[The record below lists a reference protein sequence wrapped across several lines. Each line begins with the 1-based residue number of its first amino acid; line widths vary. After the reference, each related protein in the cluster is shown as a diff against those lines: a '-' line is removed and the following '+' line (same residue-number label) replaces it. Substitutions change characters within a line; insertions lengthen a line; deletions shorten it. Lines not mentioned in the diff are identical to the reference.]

1 MTPINQTLAII
12 QQKIDKLKKSHH
24 NDEMLVE
31 LIEMK
36 ESMKALLFTE
46 RQNITLAW
54 ETGKYSSRYDSGESY
69 FDAIFGT

>member
-1 MTPINQTLAII
+1 MTPIKQSLVIL

-31 LIEMK
+31 LIEIK
-36 ESMKALLFTE
+36 ESMKALLLTE
-46 RQNITLAW
+46 RQNISLAW
-54 ETGKYSSRYDSGESY
+54 ETGKYSDRYKDGESY